1 MSEPGQTEP
10 IEEVDTSGLMDN
22 PNQQAVRP
30 DGSGPAD
37 EGEGGT
43 TRDDSEEGGLDK
55 MTKAELID
63 HAEAVGI
70 QVDDSMKKDEIRE
83 LLG

>member
-1 MSEPGQTEP
+1 MTEPGQTEP
-10 IEEVDTSGLMDN
+10 IEEYDTSGLMDS

-37 EGEGGT
+37 EGEGGST
-43 TRDDSEEGGLDK
+43 SDEEGGLDK